1 MKRVQSA
8 DKMTV
13 GGVKF
18 VKLDLSGVAGAD
30 VNRAEGCATPVLEK
44 GFVGRFCGALRTC
57 SLRGCLQ
64 PGQMSSHSRRVAVL
78 SGRLLLLSLNFFYRF
93 AFSAYKTVFALYCAA
108 ALGYGAP
115 EVGYV
120 LSCVGLAGI
129 VVQVTGR
136 RRHHCHRHL
145 HRHLHQHHRRRHLP
159 PHLLH
164 PVVQGALVRI
174 VVGALGEERTLV
186 VAMAATAAGF
196 PRAVDDDQRVDAV
209 WRCHHPLI
217 AIGYGFACPCL
228 STLFSNVPVEQ
239 GVMQVTRRH
248 RHQPPPPP
256 PPPPP
261 HHLRHLH
268 FTSASLPVM
277 QGIAGSIDRFGQ
289 ALGPIAGGYL
299 LDKVGEAALLRYAA
313 VALVAVSSICMLYIG
328 DGCIA
333 WLRLW
338 STQRAG
344 YAPVAVADAADD
356 DDDDGPEV
364 PPSPKRG
371 PAEGAPVPEA
381 PVAAVAARG
390 P

>member
-1 MKRVQSA
+1 M
-8 DKMTV
+8 
-13 GGVKF
+13 
-18 VKLDLSGVAGAD
+18 
-30 VNRAEGCATPVLEK
+30 
-44 GFVGRFCGALRTC
+44 
-57 SLRGCLQ
+57 
-64 PGQMSSHSRRVAVL
+64 
-78 SGRLLLLSLNFFYRF
+78 
-93 AFSAYKTVFALYCAA
+93 
-108 ALGYGAP
+108 
-115 EVGYV
+115 
-120 LSCVGLAGI
+120 
-129 VVQVTGR
+129 
-136 RRHHCHRHL
+136 
-145 HRHLHQHHRRRHLP
+145 
-159 PHLLH
+159 
-164 PVVQGALVRI
+164 
-174 VVGALGEERTLV
+174 

-196 PRAVDDDQRVDAV
+196 LALSMTTNV
-209 WRCHHPLI
+209 WMLCGALSLI

-239 GVMQVTRRH
+239 GVMQVTGRH
-248 RHQPPPPP
+248 RHC
-256 PPPPP
+256 
-261 HHLRHLH
+261 HHHRLLHLRHRLRHLHLRHRLRHLH
-268 FTSASLPVM
+268 FTTASLPVM

-356 DDDDGPEV
+356 DGDDGPEM
-364 PPSPKRG
+364 PPSPKWAG
-371 PAEGAPVPEA
+371 GGAPVPEA

>member
-1 MKRVQSA
+1 
-8 DKMTV
+8 
-13 GGVKF
+13 
-18 VKLDLSGVAGAD
+18 
-30 VNRAEGCATPVLEK
+30 
-44 GFVGRFCGALRTC
+44 
-57 SLRGCLQ
+57 
-64 PGQMSSHSRRVAVL
+64 
-78 SGRLLLLSLNFFYRF
+78 
-93 AFSAYKTVFALYCAA
+93 
-108 ALGYGAP
+108 
-115 EVGYV
+115 
-120 LSCVGLAGI
+120 
-129 VVQVTGR
+129 
-136 RRHHCHRHL
+136 
-145 HRHLHQHHRRRHLP
+145 
-159 PHLLH
+159 
-164 PVVQGALVRI
+164 
-174 VVGALGEERTLV
+174 
-186 VAMAATAAGF
+186 
-196 PRAVDDDQRVDAV
+196 
-209 WRCHHPLI
+209 
-217 AIGYGFACPCL
+217 
-228 STLFSNVPVEQ
+228 VPVEQ
-239 GVMQVTRRH
+239 GVMQVTGRH
-248 RHQPPPPP
+248 RHRHHHRLFHLH
-256 PPPPP
+256 
-261 HHLRHLH
+261 HHLRHLP
-268 FTSASLPVM
+268 FTTASLPVM

>member
-1 MKRVQSA
+1 M
-8 DKMTV
+8 
-13 GGVKF
+13 
-18 VKLDLSGVAGAD
+18 
-30 VNRAEGCATPVLEK
+30 
-44 GFVGRFCGALRTC
+44 
-57 SLRGCLQ
+57 
-64 PGQMSSHSRRVAVL
+64 
-78 SGRLLLLSLNFFYRF
+78 
-93 AFSAYKTVFALYCAA
+93 
-108 ALGYGAP
+108 
-115 EVGYV
+115 
-120 LSCVGLAGI
+120 
-129 VVQVTGR
+129 
-136 RRHHCHRHL
+136 
-145 HRHLHQHHRRRHLP
+145 
-159 PHLLH
+159 
-164 PVVQGALVRI
+164 RI

-196 PRAVDDDQRVDAV
+196 LALSMTTNV
-209 WRCHHPLI
+209 WMLCGALSLI

-248 RHQPPPPP
+248 RHCSHHRHRHLLHHLH
-256 PPPPP
+256 

-268 FTSASLPVM
+268 LTSASLRVV

-364 PPSPKRG
+364 PPSPKGG